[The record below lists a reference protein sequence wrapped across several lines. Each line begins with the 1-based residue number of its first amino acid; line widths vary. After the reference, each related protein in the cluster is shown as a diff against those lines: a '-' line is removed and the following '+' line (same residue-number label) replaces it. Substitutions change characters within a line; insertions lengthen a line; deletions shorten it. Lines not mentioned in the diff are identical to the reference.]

1 MFNDLP
7 VYVHLES
14 GQICIGFQWD
24 PRLWGTSVLE
34 YKSPPA
40 LLKIGIYIYTC
51 NRILDGYQPCSW

>member
-1 MFNDLP
+1 MFDDLS

-24 PRLWGTSVLE
+24 PRIWGTSVLE

-40 LLKIGIYIYTC
+40 LLKDGICIHM
-51 NRILDGYQPCSW
+51 